1 VSPEFS
7 EHTKERVK
15 EIISRYP
22 RKEAS
27 LLPVLHLAQQELG
40 YISSEAERWVAEMLG
55 IKPIKVREAVTFYTM
70 FYQEKLGKYH
80 IQVCSNLT
88 CSLLGSEKLIDYLRE
103 KLNIQMG
110 QTTPDGMFTLSA
122 VECLGACEEAP
133 CMQINFD
140 YYGNLNK
147 KKIDSI
153 LAGLK

>member
-1 VSPEFS
+1 MSPEFS
-7 EHTKERVK
+7 VQTKERIK
-15 EIISRYP
+15 ETISRYP
-22 RKEAS
+22 KKEAA

-40 YISSEAERWVAEMLG
+40 FITTEAERWVAKMLG

-70 FYQEKLGKYH
+70 FYQEKKGKYH

-88 CSLLGSEKLIDYLRE
+88 CSLLGAEKLIDYLE
-103 KLNIQMG
+103 EQLKLELG
-110 QTTPDGMFTLSA
+110 QTTPDGKFTLST

-140 YYGNLNK
+140 YHGNLNK

>member
-7 EHTKERVK
+7 AQTKERIK
-15 EIISRYP
+15 EIISLYP

-88 CSLLGSEKLIDYLRE
+88 CSLLGSEKLIDYLME

-110 QTTPDGMFTLSA
+110 QTTLDGMFTLST

-147 KKIDSI
+147 KKVDSI

>member
-7 EHTKERVK
+7 AQTKERIK

-40 YISSEAERWVAEMLG
+40 YISSEAERWVAEMLR

-88 CSLLGSEKLIDYLRE
+88 CSLLESEELIDYLME
-103 KLNIQMG
+103 KLKIETG
-110 QTTPDGMFTLSA
+110 QTTPDGKFTLST

-153 LAGLK
+153 LASLK